1 MHVGEV
7 GVLGGVVNCGAALSL
22 PREGLLIGSLL
33 LIVESL
39 MGWIGEALAVT
50 QGFILVASSCEG
62 AADA

>member
-7 GVLGGVVNCGAALSL
+7 GVLGGVVSCGAALSL
-22 PREGLLIGSLL
+22 PRQRLLIGSLL

-39 MGWIGEALAVT
+39 MAWIGEALAVT
-50 QGFILVASSCEG
+50 QGLILVTSSCEG